1 MRNPTAGS
9 HSHSLIQVK
18 MHRRRAL
25 LKQQSRQ
32 RQWSQR
38 PCLRPQAAPFRPPH
52 GIGRF
57 CRTGT
62 PKTGR
67 PGEPTA
73 GRCRDR
79 SATRL
84 QKNGRPI
91 KLCDICTALLSGF
104 IPSRSLKLLIR
115 PRCGERRC
123 PRERERS
130 RRGEKKGPDDGEPC
144 RGRVFHPTGHSGDVQ
159 QVHRPMPEEV
169 RPRYEDVVTKPLDI
183 AANIFAS

>member
-1 MRNPTAGS
+1 VRNPTAGS

-123 PRERERS
+123 PREREESAGRKERPR
-130 RRGEKKGPDDGEPC
+130 RRGAVSGPSFSPNWPF
-144 RGRVFHPTGHSGDVQ
+144 RGRAASTPPDAGGS
-159 QVHRPMPEEV
+159 EAAV
-169 RPRYEDVVTKPLDI
+169 RRCRD
-183 AANIFAS
+183 

>member
-123 PRERERS
+123 PRESERARARERS
-130 RRGEKKGPDDGEPC
+130 WRGEKKGPDDGRAASRPSFSPNWPFGGRAARTPPEAGGSEAAVRGC
-144 RGRVFHPTGHSGDVQ
+144 RD
-159 QVHRPMPEEV
+159 
-169 RPRYEDVVTKPLDI
+169 
-183 AANIFAS
+183 

>member
-1 MRNPTAGS
+1 VRNPTAGS

-123 PRERERS
+123 PRERGVG
-130 RRGEKKGPDDGEPC
+130 GEKRKAPTTGSRVGAEFFTQLAIQGTCSKYTARC
-144 RGRVFHPTGHSGDVQ
+144 RR
-159 QVHRPMPEEV
+159 
-169 RPRYEDVVTKPLDI
+169 K
-183 AANIFAS
+183 